1 MSIYTH
7 TQKMKKKK
15 TSWMLLRHRR
25 YIASSSRLLRKWTW
39 SERKSTRI
47 ALLSLGG
54 AADRSF
60 LIVSCGTWNKFDSG
74 TALSVYI
81 FLLCFQKLNFGP
93 HALDLNCST
102 ADSALILHRIKKFRK
117 STEKWTKLKAISVQC
132 QTVW

>member
-1 MSIYTH
+1 MSIYAH
-7 TQKMKKKK
+7 TQKMKKNKK
-15 TSWMLLRHRR
+15 ITSWMLLRHRW

-60 LIVSCGTWNKFDSG
+60 LIVPCGTWNKFDSG
-74 TALSVYI
+74 TALGVHFSSL
-81 FLLCFQKLNFGP
+81 FLKLNFGP

-102 ADSALILHRIKKFRK
+102 ADSALILHRIKKLRK
-117 STEKWTKLKAISVQC
+117 NTEKWTKLKAISVQC
-132 QTVW
+132 